1 MTRILPVFVGL
12 AAYAVFLLAFL
23 YAVGFVEG
31 AVVPKSINSGEVVP
45 TIDALVLNMLL
56 LSLFA
61 LQHSLMA
68 RQTFK
73 RWWTRFVP
81 GVIERSIYVLL
92 ASLALLF
99 LFWQWRPIPS
109 VIWRISDPTVADALL
124 GLSLL
129 GWFTVLLSTFLINHF
144 ELFGLHQVFA
154 NLRARPI
161 ADPHFKAPFLYK
173 IVRHPIYLGFIIAF
187 WSTPTMTGGH
197 LLFAA
202 VTTAYILFGI
212 TLEERD
218 MIALFGDQYRQYR
231 EQVAMLVPWLRHR
244 Q

>member
-45 TIDALVLNMLL
+45 TIDALVLDVLL

-109 VIWRISDPTVADALL
+109 VIWSVSDPTVANALL

-129 GWFTVLLSTFLINHF
+129 GWFSCLACTRCLQASGHAPKRSLASGHHF
-144 ELFGLHQVFA
+144 CTRSCVIRSILASSSHFGRL
-154 NLRARPI
+154 P
-161 ADPHFKAPFLYK
+161 
-173 IVRHPIYLGFIIAF
+173 
-187 WSTPTMTGGH
+187 
-197 LLFAA
+197 
-202 VTTAYILFGI
+202 
-212 TLEERD
+212 
-218 MIALFGDQYRQYR
+218 
-231 EQVAMLVPWLRHR
+231 
-244 Q
+244 

>member
-1 MTRILPVFVGL
+1 MTRILPVFVAL

-23 YAVGFVEG
+23 YAVGFVEE

-45 TIDALVLNMLL
+45 TIDALVLDVLL

-109 VIWRISDPTVADALL
+109 VIWSVSDPTVAGALL

-129 GWFTVLLSTFLINHF
+129 GWFTVLLSTFLISHF
-144 ELFGLHQVFA
+144 ELFGLYQVFA
-154 NLRARPI
+154 SFRSCTIEEPRFRAPL
-161 ADPHFKAPFLYK
+161 LYK

-187 WSTPTMTGGH
+187 WSTPIMTGGH

-202 VTTAYILFGI
+202 VTTAYILVGI
-212 TLEERD
+212 ALEERD
-218 MIALFGDQYRQYR
+218 LIALFGDQYRQYR
-231 EQVAMLVPWLRHR
+231 KQVAMLVPWPRGH
-244 Q
+244 

>member
-81 GVIERSIYVLL
+81 GVTERSIYVLL

-129 GWFTVLLSTFLINHF
+129 GWFTVLLSTFLISHF
-144 ELFGLHQVFA
+144 ELFGLYQVFA
-154 NLRARPI
+154 SFRSRTIEEPRFRTPL
-161 ADPHFKAPFLYK
+161 LYK

-187 WSTPTMTGGH
+187 WSTPIMTGGH

-202 VTTAYILFGI
+202 VTTAYILVGI

-218 MIALFGDQYRQYR
+218 LIALFGDQYRQYR
-231 EQVAMLVPWLRHR
+231 KQVAMLVPWPRGH
-244 Q
+244 

>member
-1 MTRILPVFVGL
+1 MTRVIRVFVGL
-12 AAYAVFLLAFL
+12 AAYAIFLLAFL

-45 TIDALVLNMLL
+45 TIDALVLNMFL

-68 RQTFK
+68 RPTFK

-81 GVIERSIYVLL
+81 GAIERSIYVLL

-109 VIWRISDPTVADALL
+109 VIWRISDPTVAGALL

-129 GWFTVLLSTFLINHF
+129 GWFTVLLSTFLISHF
-144 ELFGLHQVFA
+144 ELFGLYQVFA
-154 NLRARPI
+154 SFMSRTIEEPRFRTPL
-161 ADPHFKAPFLYK
+161 LYK
-173 IVRHPIYLGFIIAF
+173 IVRHPIYLGFIVAF
-187 WSTPTMTGGH
+187 WSTPIMTGGH

-202 VTTAYILFGI
+202 VTTAYILVGI
-212 TLEERD
+212 ALEERD
-218 MIALFGDQYRQYR
+218 LIALFGDQYRQYR
-231 EQVAMLVPWLRHR
+231 KQVAMLVPWPRSH
-244 Q
+244 